1 MDPIYVM
8 LILLN
13 AHTGEEISRRI
24 ESGPYASVDECTKAQ
39 MKSPTIDEVV
49 LTTEPPQIA
58 VHECAISHV
67 DKSS

>member
-1 MDPIYVM
+1 MEPIYIM

-24 ESGPYASVDECTKAQ
+24 ESGPYDSVVACTRAQ
-39 MKSPTIDEVV
+39 MKSPGIDEVV

-67 DKSS
+67 DKTS